1 MSGIEINFINLKIN
15 LIFSLNPEMCVKLK
29 QSVCRILNSQS
40 EAGKYER
47 TLIGQNPGCDI
58 QKVKKRADEAE
69 MKIVNHGYSD

>member
-47 TLIGQNPGCDI
+47 TPIGQNI